1 MGTGGA
7 VISSPLSKVHPIEN
21 ALYQYKYIRPNSG
34 LLKYHNFLT
43 DGIL

>member
-21 ALYQYKYIRPNSG
+21 ALYQYKYIMPIIVDFFKQNRQDFM
-34 LLKYHNFLT
+34 Y
-43 DGIL
+43 